1 MENYPD
7 SSKNYFSNLEKTSYD
22 SLSYLYLSLPITL
35 VWQWI
40 SAIFL
45 SIVIFDSVDKYAL
58 GIWLL
63 LSTVV
68 FFYRYYHFHLFQKSN
83 KVKILK
89 EIKIWKHR
97 FFADTLISGVLWGST
112 AILIFPHIPSFQI
125 ILVLFMFMAS
135 FIAMTNLA
143 SNFQLLLL
151 YCLITFVPLISR
163 LLFSTIGDFT
173 NFGLVVIALMIIM
186 VLISKYF
193 GSVVNTS
200 IKDHQNYLDIKH
212 SHEVL
217 QERFFALFERA
228 PVGIVYFNK
237 ELKIQDCNKKF
248 IELNEKNDKNILLGQ
263 NLAEN
268 SNQELTQSYRMV
280 FQNKIGDYRGPATAI
295 LGDKQLY
302 LDLNTVPLL
311 NNNNEIS
318 GGIAILKDIT
328 EEISAKEKVI
338 RNAYYDMLTNI
349 PNRTL
354 FMDNLNNAHNLAK
367 ANKFYGSVLYLDID
381 NFKKIN
387 ETFGHEKGDQA
398 LKQVATRILQL
409 MDENDI
415 FARIGGDKFA
425 ILVPKLDDNMD
436 VSSRLILKYAKK
448 IQSIF
453 SSPFYILSEEFYIT
467 VSIGIYIFPAHNS
480 QENSYD
486 ILKCSEIAMYESK
499 KIGKN
504 SITFYQENMSNDIQ
518 EYTTINRELRQAL
531 SNNELMMFYHPQT
544 NVQDGSICSAE
555 ALIRWKHPKKGS
567 ISPSIFIP
575 IAEESGY
582 IIELSHWIIEQT
594 IKDIKMLTS
603 ANNDLPIKHIAIN
616 INSMHFLSPSFED
629 EIKILIEKYKVPAKY
644 IELEITEGVV
654 MQNINEAIKK
664 MNALKEFGFKMSMDD
679 FGTGYSS
686 LSYLSKLPFNSLKV
700 DQAFVRDMAE
710 NESDRKLVYSIIE
723 LAKNFNMEVV
733 AEGLETKEA
742 LDLLRKTECDT
753 YQGFYNYKPMAFKEF
768 RLLFENQDTDLHKS

>member
-1 MENYPD
+1 MHNNLD
-7 SSKNYFSNLEKTSYD
+7 STQKNSPNFEKTSYD

-40 SAIFL
+40 SALFL
-45 SIVIFDSVDKYAL
+45 SIVIFDSVDRYSL

-63 LSTVV
+63 LSTIV
-68 FFYRYYHFHLFQKSN
+68 FIYRYYHFHQFRNSD
-83 KVKILK
+83 KVKIFK
-89 EIKIWKHR
+89 EITIWKHR
-97 FFADTLISGVLWGST
+97 FFADTLISGVLWGSS
-112 AILIFPHIPSFQI
+112 AILIFPHTSNFQM
-125 ILVLFMFMAS
+125 ILILFMFMSS

-151 YCLITFVPLISR
+151 YCLVTFVPLISR
-163 LLFSTIGDFT
+163 LLFSTLGDYS
-173 NFGLVVIALMIIM
+173 NFGLIVIALMIIM
-186 VLISKYF
+186 ILISKYF
-193 GSVVNTS
+193 GSVVTTS
-200 IKDHQNYLDIKH
+200 IQDHQNYLDIKH

-228 PVGIVYFNK
+228 PVGIVYFDK

-248 IELNEKNDKNILLGQ
+248 VELNNKDNKDILLGQ
-263 NLAEN
+263 NLAEY
-268 SNQELTQSYRMV
+268 SNQELTQSYEKV
-280 FQNKIGDYRGPATAI
+280 FQNKTGDYRGPATAI
-295 LGDKQLY
+295 LGNKQLY

-311 NNNNEIS
+311 NNNNEIN

-354 FMDNLNNAHNLAK
+354 FMDNLNNTYNTAK
-367 ANKFYGSVLYLDID
+367 ANKLYGSVLYLDID

-398 LKQVATRILQL
+398 IKQVTTRILQL
-409 MDENDI
+409 VQDNDI

-425 ILVPKLDDNMD
+425 ILVPKLDENMEI
-436 VSSRLILKYAKK
+436 SSELILQYAKK

-467 VSIGIYIFPAHNS
+467 VSIGIYIFPTHNN

-499 KIGKN
+499 KRGKN
-504 SITFYQENMSNDIQ
+504 SITFYQKDMSNEIQ

-531 SNNELMMFYHPQT
+531 SNNELMMFYQPQT
-544 NVQDGSICSAE
+544 NIQNGNICSAE
-555 ALIRWKHPKKGS
+555 ALIRWNHPEKGL

-594 IKDIKMLTS
+594 LKNIKNLISTKNTF
-603 ANNDLPIKHIAIN
+603 PVKHIAIN
-616 INSMHFLSPSFED
+616 INSMHFLSPSFEN
-629 EIKILIEKYKVPAKY
+629 EIKVLIEKYKIPAKY
-644 IELEITEGVV
+644 VELEITEGVV
-654 MQNINEAIKK
+654 MQNIDEAIKK
-664 MNALKEFGFKMSMDD
+664 MNALKDFGFKMSMDD

-686 LSYLSKLPFNSLKV
+686 LSYLSKLPFNSLKI

-710 NESDRKLVYSIIE
+710 NENDRKLVYSIIE

-742 LDLLRKTECDT
+742 LDLLQKTDCDI
-753 YQGFYNYKPMAFKEF
+753 YQGFIDHKPMPFEKFK
-768 RLLFENQDTDLHKS
+768 LLLEKSTLSV

>member
-1 MENYPD
+1 M
-7 SSKNYFSNLEKTSYD
+7 KNNPNTSQNLEKTSYD

-40 SAIFL
+40 SALFL
-45 SIVIFDSVDKYAL
+45 SVVIFDSVDKYAL

-68 FFYRYYHFHLFQKSN
+68 FFYRYYHFHLFRKSN

-89 EIKIWKHR
+89 EINIWKHR
-97 FFADTLISGVLWGST
+97 FFADTLVSGVLWGST
-112 AILIFPHIPSFQI
+112 AILIFPHTSNFQMTLI
-125 ILVLFMFMAS
+125 LFMFMSS

-151 YCLITFVPLISR
+151 YCLVTFVPLISR
-163 LLFSTIGDFT
+163 LLFSTLGDFT
-173 NFGLVVIALMIIM
+173 NFGLIVIALMIIM
-186 VLISKYF
+186 VLISKYL

-228 PVGIVYFNK
+228 PVGIVYFDK

-248 IELNEKNDKNILLGQ
+248 IELNNKESKNILLQQ

-268 SNQELTQSYRMV
+268 SNQELTQSYKKV
-280 FQNKIGDYRGPATAI
+280 FQNKIGDYRGPATSI

-328 EEISAKEKVI
+328 DEISAKEKVI

-354 FMDNLNNAHNLAK
+354 FMDNLNDALNSAK
-367 ANKFYGSVLYLDID
+367 TNKYYGSVLYLDID

-398 LKQVATRILQL
+398 IKQVATRMLQL
-409 MDENDI
+409 VRENDI

-436 VSSRLILKYAKK
+436 ISNNLILQYSKK

-453 SSPFYILSEEFYIT
+453 SSPFFIMSEEFYIT
-467 VSIGIYIFPAHNS
+467 ISIGIYVFPAHNS
-480 QENSYD
+480 KENSYD

-504 SITFYQENMSNDIQ
+504 SITFYQKDMSKEIQ
-518 EYTTINRELRQAL
+518 EYTIINRELRQAL
-531 SNNELMMFYHPQT
+531 NNNELMMFYQPQT
-544 NVQDGSICSAE
+544 SVQDGNICSAE
-555 ALIRWKHPKKGS
+555 ALIRWKHPKKGL

-594 IKDIKMLTS
+594 IKDVRKLISVENSLS
-603 ANNDLPIKHIAIN
+603 IKHIAIN
-616 INSMHFLSPSFED
+616 INSIHFLSPSFED
-629 EIKILIEKYKVPAKY
+629 EIKVLIEKHKVPSKY

-664 MNALKEFGFKMSMDD
+664 MNSLKEFGFKMSMDD

-700 DQAFVRDMAE
+700 DQAFIRDMAE

-742 LDLLRKTECDT
+742 LDLLRKTNCDT
-753 YQGFYNYKPMAFKEF
+753 YQGFFDHKPMAFEEFKLLLKE
-768 RLLFENQDTDLHKS
+768 